1 MKSGLRGP
9 GSGTVAA
16 LRSCLTGTFTWILG
30 KRVIIQPS
38 GCAPSVGRDLVKI
51 ADQKEENLMGVG
63 GISIWQLLIVLVI
76 VLLLFGTKKLR
87 NMGGDLGG
95 AIKGFRSSMK
105 EVKEG
110 DSDSDGED
118 PETADQQA
126 EASQDDLA
134 DVEATED
141 VKTEKV

>member
-1 MKSGLRGP
+1 
-9 GSGTVAA
+9 
-16 LRSCLTGTFTWILG
+16 
-30 KRVIIQPS
+30 
-38 GCAPSVGRDLVKI
+38 
-51 ADQKEENLMGVG
+51 MGVG

-105 EVKEG
+105 EVKGG
-110 DSDSDGED
+110 DSDNED
-118 PETADQQA
+118 SETADQQA

-141 VKTEKV
+141 EKTGKV